1 MLIEIRAKQI
11 QSSKKV
17 ENVLVANEFATGL
30 GFGQN
35 PIEFVEPAL
44 GNHVH
49 VRPYLVAFWISDQVY
64 IQASGMKENPGFYF
78 CRHGSGIRSH
88 RIAISSLRAVRP
100 VGQLWPGTRSY
111 KDEDLN

>member
-1 MLIEIRAKQI
+1 MLIKIRAKQI

-17 ENVLVANEFATGL
+17 ENVLVADEFATGF

-78 CRHGSGIRSH
+78 FRHGSGIRSR
-88 RIAISSLRAVRP
+88 RITMGSLRAVRSI
-100 VGQLWPGTRSY
+100 GQLRPGTGS
-111 KDEDLN
+111 

>member
-17 ENVLVANEFATGL
+17 ENILVADEFATGF
-30 GFGQN
+30 GFRQN

-49 VRPYLVAFWISDQVY
+49 VRPYLVAF
-64 IQASGMKENPGFYF
+64 
-78 CRHGSGIRSH
+78 
-88 RIAISSLRAVRP
+88 
-100 VGQLWPGTRSY
+100 
-111 KDEDLN
+111 

>member
-44 GNHVH
+44 RNHVDVGQH
-49 VRPYLVAFWISDQVY
+49 LVTLRISNQIYVEAF
-64 IQASGMKENPGFYF
+64 GMEQNPGFHI
-78 CRHGSGIRSH
+78 CWHW
-88 RIAISSLRAVRP
+88 ISVLR
-100 VGQLWPGTRSY
+100 
-111 KDEDLN
+111 

>member
-1 MLIEIRAKQI
+1 MLIQVRAKEVH
-11 QSSKKV
+11 SSKKV
-17 ENVLVANEFATGL
+17 EDVLLANEFAARLGL
-30 GFGQN
+30 GQN
-35 PIEFVEPAL
+35 AIKFVKPAL

-49 VRPYLVAFWISDQVY
+49 VRPYLVPFWISDQVY

-100 VGQLWPGTRSY
+100 VGQLWPGTRSH

>member
-17 ENVLVANEFATGL
+17 ENILVADEFATGF

-49 VRPYLVAFWISDQVY
+49 VRSYLVALWISDQVY
-64 IQASGMKENPGFYF
+64 IQASGMKENPGLYVR
-78 CRHGSGIRSH
+78 RHGNGIRSC
-88 RIAISSLRAVRP
+88 RITASSLRALWAI
-100 VGQLWPGTRSY
+100 GQSGPGTRSY
-111 KDEDLN
+111 QDEDLN